1 MKKRSIIQNA
11 SNILSQENKSTGH
24 SEDIKEAPKK
34 IAPKGCVSLQET
46 INRIKDH
53 ASISN
58 TENSVVTEEDESH
71 AQKSLDFRKRGISF
85 KDPTPVKQP
94 ILINKQLMA
103 APKLLDS
110 PLKRAPL
117 VTIRAGTNSASKSA
131 YASLID
137 SSNII

>member
-1 MKKRSIIQNA
+1 M
-11 SNILSQENKSTGH
+11 T
-24 SEDIKEAPKK
+24 PKK

-46 INRIKDH
+46 IKRIKDR
-53 ASISN
+53 ASMSN

-71 AQKSLDFRKRGISF
+71 AQQKSLGFRKRGISF

-94 ILINKQLMA
+94 MIVNKQLMA

-110 PLKRAPL
+110 PLKRVPL
-117 VTIRAGTNSASKSA
+117 VSIRAGTNSASKSA

-137 SSNII
+137 SSNIISGSLK